1 VTGKQRKYIYFYDN
15 MNTNATW
22 SEMSSL
28 VYADKK
34 KCPLLTKQLEYLKI
48 KNEKGLITVT
58 KSKETRNNI
67 LA

>member
-1 VTGKQRKYIYFYDN
+1 

-48 KNEKGLITVT
+48 KNEKGTYCNGPKVGVKL
-58 KSKETRNNI
+58 
-67 LA
+67 